1 MSTKN
6 QSKKYLSV
14 VTYCIALICLLL
26 GFFLPVF
33 NGKGLL
39 FMALPDAFCTT
50 FGITSNNLGDA
61 LSREYVIN
69 FFGATKGFDM
79 MALVVTLYGLIT
91 AVGVIML
98 IPVLAAK
105 SNKKTANACAYFVE
119 VVAAVI
125 LFVFTV
131 IEIQLYLGEVGSNVT
146 TEFKWDYGVIGIAF
160 GGTLLMLIIQS
171 LGYKKGSGFMKLVTF
186 ILGAAGV
193 LCLFS
198 IPTLF
203 SLKSNAVFDGKLF
216 ITMFADYNG
225 ITTLNALLINGLGKA
240 TQFSPLSLEFM
251 FGSTDVMAKV
261 AFVCIGAGVLMALV
275 NFALDIMAIGASTK
289 KGTLA
294 IDVIRYLIEALLLI
308 LAVIMVFVLNNKG
321 LRPGLLMYVLL
332 AIAVVQLI
340 IASIRCAV
348 YQPVM
353 KTEENA
359 EIPETYYDD
368 TIANAAAP
376 APVAAQPQSQYVQPV
391 YLQPVYASPAAAPA
405 PAPAAAHAAAPANH
419 TGEIVYTAKEVYHGP
434 TDSFI
439 ARLTDSEK
447 IEFAKLFLEKINGP
461 YANIPDYVI
470 GGDNKEF
477 FSSLFIY
484 LGKFRPLISDGLMNK
499 IYEELNLLN

>member
-1 MSTKN
+1 MSTTN

-26 GFFLPVF
+26 GFFLHVF

-50 FGITSNNLGDA
+50 FGISDPNLGDA
-61 LSREYVIN
+61 LSREYTIN
-69 FFGATKGFDM
+69 FFGATEVNM

-131 IEIQLYLGEVGSNVT
+131 MEIQLYLGEVGSNVT

-203 SLKSNAVFDGKLF
+203 SLKSNTVFDGKLF

-225 ITTLNALLINGLGKA
+225 IETLEALIENGLGKA
-240 TQFSPLSLEFM
+240 TIANSLSLEFM